1 MKTTRILSK
10 GFTLIELLIVIAIIG
25 ILAGTIL
32 VSVNTARSRGT
43 NARVQAEI
51 TQTRTQLEQSF
62 ANNVYLD
69 LSGNATHVDDLVAT
83 SSGNANLATLFCDIG
98 KLNGYPSTVS
108 NDITLTC
115 DGVPGQH
122 TGIVILSNKTGW
134 NVSDYAVYATTTP
147 GGYICVDSY
156 GNTAATTSANI
167 PDYSAIIST
176 STALCQ

>member
-1 MKTTRILSK
+1 MKNTPFSTR

-43 NARVQAEI
+43 NTRVQAEVS
-51 TQTRTQLEQSF
+51 QSRTQLEQSF

-69 LSGNATHVDDLVAT
+69 LSGNASHIDDLVAT
-83 SSGNANLATLFCDIG
+83 SSGYANLETLFCDIG
-98 KLNGYPSTVS
+98 KMNGYPASVA

-115 DGVPGQH
+115 EGVPGQH
-122 TGIVILSNKTGW
+122 TGVILYSNKTGW

-147 GGYICVDSY
+147 SGYVCVDSY
-156 GNTAATTSANI
+156 GNTAATTTAAI
-167 PDYSAIIST
+167 PAYTDLIST